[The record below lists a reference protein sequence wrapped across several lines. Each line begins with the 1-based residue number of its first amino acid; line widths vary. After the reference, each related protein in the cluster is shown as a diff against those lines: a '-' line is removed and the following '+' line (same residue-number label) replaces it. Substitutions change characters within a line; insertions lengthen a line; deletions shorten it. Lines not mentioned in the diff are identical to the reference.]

1 MNLPISPA
9 PTAKIGTC
17 PHGLPPGACPICSG
31 MGGGGGG
38 STKKADFSAKA
49 GEMSWADCAAI
60 GNMLKAQK
68 LAQKQNEQ
76 SFQSQILAAAAF
88 EKGLANIAQKLAN
101 FAQNIQA
108 SMPAII
114 AKPLGFIATKLL
126 VPMLNVLKDI
136 PLNIQKTFAK
146 MGEKLTDISDKLNAM
161 FGELKNSI
169 EKKISDKLKD
179 FKKKI
184 KSLFSVLET
193 TETDDEERKID
204 EADCEQ
210 RAKRL
215 AESLGVVDPFN
226 ASNQA
231 AEKIFREK
239 TTLHSLKEKM
249 KEGESEPND

>member
-1 MNLPISPA
+1 MSFLPYLFEVWKKDFLMNLPVSSA
-9 PTAKIGTC
+9 QGLKIGTC

-31 MGGGGGG
+31 AGGGGG
-38 STKKADFSAKA
+38 SAKKADFSAKA

-68 LAQKQNEQ
+68 LSQKQNEQ

-88 EKGLANIAQKLAN
+88 EKSMANIAQKLAN

-108 SMPAII
+108 STPSII
-114 AKPLGFIATKLL
+114 AKPIGFVTTKLL
-126 VPMLNVLKDI
+126 IPMLNVLKDI
-136 PLNIQKTFAK
+136 PLNTQKTLAK
-146 MGEKLTDISDKLNAM
+146 IGEKLADISDKLNAM

-184 KSLFSVLET
+184 KSFFSVLET
-193 TETDDEERKID
+193 TEADDEERKID
-204 EADCEQ
+204 E
-210 RAKRL
+210 
-215 AESLGVVDPFN
+215 
-226 ASNQA
+226 

-239 TTLHSLKEKM
+239 TTLYSLKERT
-249 KEGESEPND
+249 ERELND